1 MEDEEGIEGEFGIVS
16 KGSRI
21 SFGREGSG
29 KGRRF
34 QRKGTLTH
42 MRDSVKST
50 RSGVLSR
57 GSSATAIAIPNEVR
71 VDNKREEI
79 VQLEEIT
86 VINSKVDKK

>member
-1 MEDEEGIEGEFGIVS
+1 
-16 KGSRI
+16 
-21 SFGREGSG
+21 
-29 KGRRF
+29 
-34 QRKGTLTH
+34 